1 MRVDVSYDPEAD
13 AAYISLVGVIEPGEA
28 TSQVSFIET
37 PNGESLVTLDFDAN
51 GYLLGI
57 EVLFAS
63 LALQSEVLDEAK
75 QA

>member
-1 MRVDVSYDPEAD
+1 MDVSYDPEAD
-13 AAYISLVGVIEPGEA
+13 AAYISLVGAIDPGEA
-28 TSQVSFIET
+28 ANQVSFIET

-63 LALQSEVLDEAK
+63 LALRPEVIDEAK
-75 QA
+75 RT